1 MDVEVFWW
9 IGFVLMFS
17 FFTLP
22 TIIEYFRNI
31 PTDMP
36 AYQILARLRQDAKQK
51 EADVDTSEVS
61 VWDEVE

>member
-1 MDVEVFWW
+1 MDVEVYWW
-9 IGFVLMFS
+9 IGFMLMFS

-36 AYQILARLRQDAKQK
+36 AYQILARRWQDAKQK
-51 EADVDTSEVS
+51 KVEVDTSEVS